1 MTRLP
6 DKPTEPGTAV
16 VGRTLDRA
24 ALDRVLA
31 RAAEIQLA
39 GAVGDT
45 AADSITEDQL
55 VEIGKEVGLSPG
67 VLRQALAE
75 ERTRVQLIEEG
86 GLVAKVAGPSYAS
99 AGRTVA
105 GEPANVLAMVDR
117 WMVDKECLA
126 VQRRFSE
133 RIVWEPQRGLWS
145 GVKRS
150 VNISGRGYDLVRAA
164 SVAATVSEVSTGR
177 THVRIDADLSASRTA
192 RIRNASILGGVGI
205 VGAGAAALLGVAIT
219 AAPVFIAAGAV
230 VPLLGFGSAAYATA
244 ESHRSVAARVQ
255 LAIEQVLDRIEH
267 GELTPPKIA
276 PKDKVFWIG
285 PKTGI

>member
-6 DKPTEPGTAV
+6 DKPAEPGTAV

-45 AADSITEDQL
+45 AAESISEDQII
-55 VEIGKEVGLSPG
+55 EIGKEVGLAPG

-75 ERTRVQLIEEG
+75 ERTRIQLMEES

-105 GEPANVLAMVDR
+105 GNPADVLASVDR
-117 WMVDKECLA
+117 WMVDKECLQ
-126 VQRRFSE
+126 VQRRFGE

-164 SVAATVSEVSTGR
+164 SVAATVSEVSPGR
-177 THVRIDADLSASRTA
+177 THVRIDADLSQSRKA
-192 RIRNASILGGVGI
+192 RVRNATILGGFGVAT
-205 VGAGAAALLGVAIT
+205 AGGLALLGVAIT
-219 AAPVFIAAGAV
+219 AAPIFILAGAL

-244 ESHRSVAARVQ
+244 ESHRSVAQRVQ

-267 GELTPPKIA
+267 GELQLPRRGSGPGRLVA
-276 PKDKVFWIG
+276 PK
-285 PKTGI
+285 

>member
-1 MTRLP
+1 MP
-6 DKPTEPGTAV
+6 DSSSSKDLV
-16 VGRTLDRA
+16 VRTLDRA

-39 GAVGDT
+39 TAVGDPGEQISET
-45 AADSITEDQL
+45 QII
-55 VEIGKEVGLSPG
+55 EIGKEVGLVPA

-75 ERTRVQLIEEG
+75 ERTRIQLMEEG
-86 GLVAKVAGPSYAS
+86 GLVAKVAGPSYAF

-105 GEPANVLAMVDR
+105 GNPADVLASVDR
-117 WMVDKECLA
+117 WMLDKECLQ
-126 VQRRFSE
+126 VQRRFGE

-177 THVRIDADLSASRTA
+177 THLRIDADISPSRTA
-192 RIRNASILGGVGI
+192 RVRNASILGGMGV
-205 VGAGAAALLGVAIT
+205 VGAGGTALLGVAIT
-219 AAPVFIAAGAV
+219 AAPIFIVVGAL

-244 ESHRSVAARVQ
+244 ESHRAVAARVQ

-267 GELTPPKIA
+267 GELQLSGRGSTVGRMASPR
-276 PKDKVFWIG
+276 
-285 PKTGI
+285 

>member
-1 MTRLP
+1 VPASKDETSIS
-6 DKPTEPGTAV
+6 KPGTGTAV

-45 AADSITEDQL
+45 GESISETQII
-55 VEIGKEVGLSPG
+55 EIGKEVGLAPG

-86 GLVAKVAGPSYAS
+86 GLIAKVAGPSYAS

-105 GEPANVLAMVDR
+105 GEPAEVLASVDA
-117 WMVDKECLA
+117 WMINKECLQ
-126 VQRRFSE
+126 VQRRFGE

-145 GVKRS
+145 GMKRT
-150 VNISGRGYDLVRAA
+150 VNIGGRGYDLVRAA

-177 THVRIDADLSASRTA
+177 THVRIDADISASRTA
-192 RIRNASILGGVGI
+192 RIRNASILGGVG
-205 VGAGAAALLGVAIT
+205 VATAGGAALLGIAIT
-219 AAPVFIAAGAV
+219 AAPIFILVGAMI
-230 VPLLGFGSAAYATA
+230 PLLGFGSAAYATA

-267 GELTPPKIA
+267 GELRLPGRGSTTNRLANPK
-276 PKDKVFWIG
+276 
-285 PKTGI
+285 